1 MGKIEEV
8 LRSEIGRLARKEIRA
23 ACGPLARQVLEL
35 KRRVARLSKA
45 VGSAGRA
52 GAVAEARPAA
62 PVTLAADPAEV
73 KRARFSPGLIKKLR
87 KRLGLTQAEMAAIMG
102 VSPTTVAFW
111 EQGRNR
117 PTDASKVALVA
128 LRKLGRR
135 DIRRVLAAKA

>member
-1 MGKIEEV
+1 MAKMEQV
-8 LRSEIGRLARKEIRA
+8 LRSEIGRLARKEIKA
-23 ACGPLARQVLEL
+23 ALAPLQKEVKQL

-45 VGSAGRA
+45 GAGG
-52 GAVAEARPAA
+52 GAAAAAKPAA
-62 PVTLAADPAEV
+62 PPIELTADPDEV
-73 KRARFSPGLIKKLR
+73 ARARFSAGLIKKLR
-87 KRLGLTQAEMAAIMG
+87 KRLGVTQTELATLMD

-135 DIRRVLAAKA
+135 DVKRLLEAKGS

>member
-1 MGKIEEV
+1 MGKMEQV
-8 LRSEIGRLARKEIRA
+8 LRSEIGRLARKEIKA
-23 ACGPLARQVLEL
+23 ALAPLQKEVKQL

-45 VGSAGRA
+45 GAGGGAAAAA
-52 GAVAEARPAA
+52 GPAA
-62 PVTLAADPAEV
+62 PPIELKADPEEV
-73 KRARFSPGLIKKLR
+73 AKARFSAGLIKKLR
-87 KRLGLTQAEMAAIMG
+87 KRLGVTQAELATLMD

-135 DIRRVLAAKA
+135 DIKRLLEAKGS

>member
-1 MGKIEEV
+1 MGKMEQV
-8 LRSEIGRLARKEIRA
+8 LRSEIGRLARKEIKA
-23 ACGPLARQVLEL
+23 ALAPLQKEVKQL

-45 VGSAGRA
+45 GAGGGPAAAA
-52 GAVAEARPAA
+52 GPAA
-62 PVTLAADPAEV
+62 PPIELKADPEEV
-73 KRARFSPGLIKKLR
+73 AKARFSAGLIKKLR
-87 KRLGLTQAEMAAIMG
+87 KRLGVTQAELATLMD

-135 DIRRVLAAKA
+135 DIKRLLEAKGS